1 MTKRLKQK
9 KMSEKQVE
17 VSIERKPSIVE
28 VWYEG
33 AVTYE
38 GEEYKFWLIDPQ
50 TPDPAGNIYEIEV
63 RWFFKRVP
71 MEIRR
76 MSDQIAQQYL
86 EMRNE
91 SKTKHDD

>member
-1 MTKRLKQK
+1 M
-9 KMSEKQVE
+9 EKQVE

-33 AVTYE
+33 AVMYD
-38 GEEYKFWLIDPQ
+38 EEEHKFWLIDPQ
-50 TPDPAGNIYEIEV
+50 TPDPAGNVYEIEV
-63 RWFFKRVP
+63 RWFFKQVP

-76 MSDQIAQQYL
+76 MNDQIIQQYL

-91 SKTKHDD
+91 SKAKNND

>member
-1 MTKRLKQK
+1 MKETK
-9 KMSEKQVE
+9 VE
-17 VSIERKPSIVE
+17 VSIDRKPSIVE

-33 AVTYE
+33 SVTVE
-38 GEEYKFWLIDPQ
+38 GTEHKFWLIDPQ
-50 TPDPAGNIYEIEV
+50 TPDPAGNVYEIEV
-63 RWFFKRVP
+63 RWFFKQVP

-91 SKTKHDD
+91 K

>member
-1 MTKRLKQK
+1 MTK
-9 KMSEKQVE
+9 VE
-17 VSIERKPSIVE
+17 VSIDRKPSIVE

-33 AVTYE
+33 SVTAE
-38 GEEYKFWLIDPQ
+38 GIEHKFWLVDPQ
-50 TPDPAGNIYEIEV
+50 TPDPAGNVYEVEV
-63 RWFFKRVP
+63 RWFFKQVP

-91 SKTKHDD
+91 K

>member
-1 MTKRLKQK
+1 MI
-9 KMSEKQVE
+9 EKQPMKETKVE
-17 VSIERKPSIVE
+17 VSIDRKPSIVE

-33 AVTYE
+33 SVTVE
-38 GEEYKFWLIDPQ
+38 GTEHKFWLIDPQ
-50 TPDPAGNIYEIEV
+50 TPDPAGNVYEIEV
-63 RWFFKRVP
+63 RWFFKQVP

-91 SKTKHDD
+91 K